1 MKMRILMLL
10 LVATFFT
17 LLATN
22 HPVTAQEVISENLF
36 QNPGFE
42 AGYYNQDQISQIA
55 VPNGWRMHWLDGT
68 AFEGTNGLPA
78 YRPETVV
85 WNIQDAPLHERSVFF
100 RDGSYTLKIF
110 KSWAPMYAA
119 LSQEVSGLE
128 VGRKYRISA
137 PIYVDIIEDY
147 EGGRKVPPWD
157 PRMGFVR
164 FGAGPAGSAWLNA
177 SQINYSPYW
186 TAENV
191 NPFYQ
196 SMPIFVWDFVASSA
210 NMTIFIEMGSRY
222 PYPNNGFFMDAVGL
236 YALNETSGNSGGN
249 PGTGNPGGGGAAPVI
264 LPTIAPVEV
273 TPREDGS
280 IVHVVGPNDNFWS
293 IAIRYAS
300 VLEMTPEQALPH
312 IQQLNG
318 NPQFVVAGQE
328 LLIRQ
333 PGFATGNTEPAT
345 NETPEAE
352 APEAEAGSETPE
364 PQAPEGEPE
373 DVIVVDG
380 QPVDGETAVDTETQP
395 EAEFGVVCV
404 VTFEDSNANGALDAG
419 EPLKADTA
427 VTLFKDSQTI
437 STYITDG
444 ITNEHCFEELTPGSY
459 QVQLFPPAN
468 FVATTPDSWAV
479 NVVRGVMVP
488 VQFGLQFQQPAAE
501 EVAEVPTN
509 NQDNTSDNTAVAP
522 ETAPT
527 QESQDAQES
536 EGGMLGNL
544 GTIAIIIAVVLILLA
559 VAGVAMLRRG

>member
-1 MKMRILMLL
+1 MKIRMIMLL
-10 LVATFFT
+10 LVATFFVVF
-17 LLATN
+17 ATN
-22 HPVTAQEVISENLF
+22 QNATAQEVISENLF

-42 AGYYNQDQISQIA
+42 SGYYNQDQIAQIA
-55 VPNGWRMHWLDGT
+55 VPNGWRMHWLDGQP
-68 AFEGTNGLPA
+68 FDGTNELPA

-85 WNIQDAPLHERSVFF
+85 WYIQDAPLEERSIFF

-119 LSQEVSGLE
+119 LSQEVAGLE

-137 PIYVDIIEDY
+137 PIFVDIIEDY
-147 EGGRKVPPWD
+147 QGGRKVPPGD

-196 SMPIFVWDFVASSA
+196 SMPIFIWDFVATSA
-210 NMTIFIEMGSRY
+210 NMTIFIEMGSKY
-222 PYPNNGFFMDAVGL
+222 PFPNNGFFMDGVGL
-236 YALNETSGNSGGN
+236 YALSETTAPPSN
-249 PGTGNPGGGGAAPVI
+249 PGNPGGGGSAPVI
-264 LPTIAPVEV
+264 QPTIAPIEV

-280 IVHVVGPNDNFWS
+280 IVHVVGPNDSFWS
-293 IAIRYAS
+293 IAIRYAA
-300 VLEMTPEQALPH
+300 VLEMTAEEALPH

-333 PGFATGNTEPAT
+333 PGAVNAQPTATPESESTEAESGEDATGEAPET
-345 NETPEAE
+345 ETPED
-352 APEAEAGSETPE
+352 G
-364 PQAPEGEPE
+364 E

-380 QPVDGETAVDTETQP
+380 QPVDGETAVATEQAPTTTV
-395 EAEFGVVCV
+395 GVVCV
-404 VTFEDSNANGALDAG
+404 SAFEDLNGNGTLDSN

-427 VTLFKDSQTI
+427 ITLFKDSQTI

-444 ITNEHCFEELTPGSY
+444 VTNEHCFEDLQPGSY

-468 FVATTPDSWAV
+468 YVATMNDSWAI
-479 NVVRGVMVP
+479 NVVEGVMVP
-488 VQFGLQFQQPAAE
+488 VLFGVQHQPASQEVAELPETAGETGTTDTAVSPETSPTAVADAPAAE
-501 EVAEVPTN
+501 E
-509 NQDNTSDNTAVAP
+509 
-522 ETAPT
+522 
-527 QESQDAQES
+527 
-536 EGGMLGNL
+536 EGGLMSNL
-544 GTIAIIIAVVLILLA
+544 GMIAVVIAGVLVLLA